1 MKAPDKITSSKKYG
15 HIVVHSAGSELLHPA
30 STAAHKTAV
39 PAIIA
44 IQLFNATAT
53 ALNCILQICCLSIAL
68 ISSIVA
74 YIASR
79 KE

>member
-1 MKAPDKITSSKKYG
+1 MKAPDEITSSKKYG

-44 IQLFNATAT
+44 IFKNGANQNGIFA
-53 ALNCILQICCLSIAL
+53 ICSLRML
-68 ISSIVA
+68 LVH
-74 YIASR
+74 
-79 KE
+79 